1 MARPTG
7 YQSLAL
13 APAATFSK
21 RPGRRNVRAL
31 APVTTSQ
38 PFHFAKLAKIGFALY
53 VAQAATGA
61 VIGFTLP
68 ILNALGVF

>member
-1 MARPTG
+1 MARPIG
-7 YQSLAL
+7 YQPLAL
-13 APAATFSK
+13 APAASFSRK
-21 RPGRRNVRAL
+21 LSRNVRAL

-61 VIGFTLP
+61 VIGFTIP